1 MSNRDIYRQRAQD
14 CLLTAAICKSP
25 ERKVFLTAMA
35 HAWHRLAQ
43 PQHIAEAAGQQART
57 RREDWREEEAAL
69 ATETDA
75 VRTPDVRRYRAR
87 G

>member
-1 MSNRDIYRQRAQD
+1 MSKRDIYRKRAED

-43 PQHIAEAAGQQART
+43 PQHIAEPAGQQQAKAR
-57 RREDWREEEAAL
+57 REEEAAL
-69 ATETDA
+69 AAGTDTGRTPA
-75 VRTPDVRRYRAR
+75 VRLYRAR

>member
-1 MSNRDIYRQRAQD
+1 MSKRDIYRQRAED
-14 CLLTAAICKSP
+14 CLLTAAICQSP

-43 PQHIAEAAGQQART
+43 PQHFVEAAGQQAKAR
-57 RREDWREEEAAL
+57 REEEAA
-69 ATETDA
+69 DA
-75 VRTPDVRRYRAR
+75 GRMPDVRLYRAR

>member
-1 MSNRDIYRQRAQD
+1 MSKRDIYRQRAED

-43 PQHIAEAAGQQART
+43 PQHIAEAAGQQAKAR
-57 RREDWREEEAAL
+57 REEEAAW
-69 ATETDA
+69 AAETDSG
-75 VRTPDVRRYRAR
+75 RTPDVRLYRAR

>member
-1 MSNRDIYRQRAQD
+1 MSKRDIYRQRAED

-43 PQHIAEAAGQQART
+43 SQHIAEATGQARAQ
-57 RREDWREEEAAL
+57 WEEEAAL
-69 ATETDA
+69 AAGTDA
-75 VRTPDVRRYRAR
+75 GRTPAVRLYRAR

>member
-1 MSNRDIYRQRAQD
+1 MSKRDIYRQRAED
-14 CLLTAAICKSP
+14 CLLTAAICQSP

-43 PQHIAEAAGQQART
+43 PHHFVEAAVQQAKAR
-57 RREDWREEEAAL
+57 REEEVAL
-69 ATETDA
+69 TAGTDTG
-75 VRTPDVRRYRAR
+75 RDVRLYRSR